1 MGEVFLLIGTKS
13 EHWVKT
19 DTDQTGFRKSHYGS
33 DSVMTFFYAVRVNS
47 LFTGLFSLSVV
58 VCCANR
64 RCNL

>member
-1 MGEVFLLIGTKS
+1 MIPVLVVAERNTKS
-13 EHWVKT
+13 VAVAIYEINPSWTRVC
-19 DTDQTGFRKSHYGS
+19 DGF
-33 DSVMTFFYAVRVNS
+33 FCAVRVNG